1 MTTLFKT
8 LKDDWSISATVAGFL
23 AVLISYSGPLIIF
36 FQAAQK
42 AEVSNAMMVSWIW
55 GISIGAAVAGIFLS
69 IKFKVPVITAW
80 SAPGTAL
87 LVTLFPHISLNEA
100 IAAYITTAI
109 VIFFIGITGY
119 FDKLLKWIP
128 QDVAAGMM
136 AGILFQFGVGL
147 FTASDSMP
155 IIVFSMLLIFLI
167 AKRLTPRY
175 AMIWVL
181 ITGIVLSLALGKMN
195 PVTFDFNLAIPQW
208 ITPEWTWNA
217 TLNLTLPLILVSL
230 TGQFLPGMAIMR
242 LSGYDTPAK
251 PIITATSIASLA
263 VACVGGITIVLA
275 SITAALCMGKDAHEL
290 KEKRYIA
297 GIANGL
303 FYILGGL
310 FAGSI
315 VMLFSLL
322 PKELVAALAGLALLG
337 AIATNISAA
346 MKSDEHRDAALITF
360 LATASGMHFLGLS
373 SVFWGI
379 CIGVI
384 AHLILSKKPTLT
396 PSDTQFVPN
405 VQALDQPVQNI
416 QLQNIQPKDDRSSP
430 QTTSSS
436 IISKANGS

>member
-1 MTTLFKT
+1 MATLFKT
-8 LKDDWSISATVAGFL
+8 LKNEWSISATVAGFL

-36 FQAAQK
+36 FQAAQR
-42 AEVSNAMMVSWIW
+42 AHVSTDMMVSWIW
-55 GISIGAAVAGIFLS
+55 GISIGAAVSGIYLS
-69 IKFKVPVITAW
+69 IKYKTPVITAW

-87 LVTLFPHISLNEA
+87 LVTLFPNISLNEA
-100 IAAYITTAI
+100 VAAYITSAI
-109 VIFFIGITGY
+109 VIFLIGITGY

-136 AGILFQFGVGL
+136 AGILFQFGISL

-155 IIVFSMLLIFLI
+155 LIVFSMLIVFLI
-167 AKRLTPRY
+167 AKRLMPRY
-175 AMIWVL
+175 TMIWVL
-181 ITGIVLSLALGKMN
+181 AAGVLLSLILGKMN
-195 PVTFDFNLAIPQW
+195 PVDVSFNLAIPQW
-208 ITPEWTWNA
+208 ISPEWTWNS
-217 TLNLTLPLILVSL
+217 TLNLAVPLILVSL
-230 TGQFLPGMAIMR
+230 TGQFLPGMAIMK

-297 GIANGL
+297 GIANGI

-337 AIATNISAA
+337 AIATNISVA
-346 MKSDEHRDAALITF
+346 MKNDGQRDAALITF
-360 LATASGMHFLGLS
+360 LASASGMHFLGLS

-384 AHLILSKKPTLT
+384 AHFILT
-396 PSDTQFVPN
+396 P
-405 VQALDQPVQNI
+405 
-416 QLQNIQPKDDRSSP
+416 RS
-430 QTTSSS
+430 TS
-436 IISKANGS
+436 ATN

>member
-1 MTTLFKT
+1 MATLFKT
-8 LKDDWSISATVAGFL
+8 LKNDWSISATVAGFL

-36 FQAAQK
+36 FQAAQR
-42 AEVSNAMMVSWIW
+42 AHVSTDMMVSWIW
-55 GISIGAAVAGIFLS
+55 GISIGAAVSGIYLS
-69 IKFKVPVITAW
+69 IKYKTPVITAW

-87 LVTLFPHISLNEA
+87 LVTLFPNVSLNEA
-100 IAAYITTAI
+100 IAAYITSAI
-109 VIFFIGITGY
+109 VIFLIGVTGY

-136 AGILFQFGVGL
+136 AGILFQFGIGL

-155 IIVFSMLLIFLI
+155 FIVFSMLIVFLI
-167 AKRLTPRY
+167 AKRLMPRY
-175 AMIWVL
+175 TMIWVL
-181 ITGIVLSLALGKMN
+181 AAGVLLSLILGKMN
-195 PVTFDFNLAIPQW
+195 PVDVSFSLAIPQW
-208 ITPEWTWNA
+208 ISPEWTWNS
-217 TLNLTLPLILVSL
+217 TLNLAVPLILVSL
-230 TGQFLPGMAIMR
+230 TGQFLPGMAIMK
-242 LSGYDTPAK
+242 LSGYDNPAK
-251 PIITATSIASLA
+251 PIITVTSIASLA

-297 GIANGL
+297 GIANGI

-337 AIATNISAA
+337 AIATNISFA
-346 MKSDEHRDAALITF
+346 MKNDSQRDAALITF

-384 AHLILSKKPTLT
+384 AHFILT
-396 PSDTQFVPN
+396 P
-405 VQALDQPVQNI
+405 
-416 QLQNIQPKDDRSSP
+416 RSTP
-430 QTTSSS
+430 AT
-436 IISKANGS
+436 N

>member
-1 MTTLFKT
+1 MTTLFKS
-8 LKDDWSISATVAGFL
+8 LKDDWSMSATVAGFL

-42 AEVSNAMMVSWIW
+42 ANVDPSMMISWIW

-69 IKFKVPVITAW
+69 IKYKVPVITAW

-87 LVTLFPHISLNEA
+87 LVTLFPNISLNEA
-100 IAAYITTAI
+100 VAAYITAAL
-109 VIFFIGITGY
+109 VILFIGLTGY

-128 QDVAAGMM
+128 QSIAAGMM
-136 AGILFQFGVGL
+136 AGILFQFGLGL
-147 FTASDSMP
+147 FTATNSMP
-155 IIVFSMLLIFLI
+155 LIVFGMLLVFLVS
-167 AKRLTPRY
+167 KRVSPRY
-175 AMIWVL
+175 SMVWVL
-181 ITGIVLSLALGKMN
+181 LAGVLLSLVLGKMN
-195 PVTFDFNLAIPQW
+195 PVTVDFSLAIPQW
-208 ITPEWTWNA
+208 ISPEWSINGM
-217 TLNLTLPLILVSL
+217 LNLAIPLILVSL
-230 TGQFLPGMAIMR
+230 SGQFLPGMAIMK

-251 PIITATSIASLA
+251 PIITVTSIASLA

-297 GIANGL
+297 GIANGI

-337 AIATNISAA
+337 AIGINITTA
-346 MKSDEHRDAALITF
+346 MKDESERDAALITF

-379 CIGVI
+379 CIGLV
-384 AHLILSKKPTLT
+384 AHLLLSKPKTGPTVSNTVSL
-396 PSDTQFVPN
+396 S
-405 VQALDQPVQNI
+405 
-416 QLQNIQPKDDRSSP
+416 
-430 QTTSSS
+430 QTET
-436 IISKANGS
+436 K

>member
-1 MTTLFKT
+1 MATLFKT
-8 LKDDWSISATVAGFL
+8 LKNDWSISATVAGFL

-36 FQAAQK
+36 FQAAQR
-42 AEVSNAMMVSWIW
+42 AHVSTDMMVSWIW
-55 GISIGAAVAGIFLS
+55 GISIGAAVSGIYLS
-69 IKFKVPVITAW
+69 IKYKTPVITAW

-87 LVTLFPHISLNEA
+87 LVTLFPNISLNEA
-100 IAAYITTAI
+100 VAAYITSAI
-109 VIFFIGITGY
+109 VIFLIGITGY

-136 AGILFQFGVGL
+136 AGILFQFGISL

-155 IIVFSMLLIFLI
+155 LIVFSMLIVFLI
-167 AKRLTPRY
+167 AKRLMPRY
-175 AMIWVL
+175 TMIWVL
-181 ITGIVLSLALGKMN
+181 ATGVLLSLILGKMN
-195 PVTFDFNLAIPQW
+195 PVDVSFNLAIPQW
-208 ITPEWTWNA
+208 ISPEWTWNS
-217 TLNLTLPLILVSL
+217 TLNLAVPLILVSL
-230 TGQFLPGMAIMR
+230 TGQFLPGMAIMK

-297 GIANGL
+297 GIANGI

-337 AIATNISAA
+337 AIATNISVA
-346 MKSDEHRDAALITF
+346 MKNDGQRDAALITF
-360 LATASGMHFLGLS
+360 LASASGMHFLGLS

-384 AHLILSKKPTLT
+384 AHFILT
-396 PSDTQFVPN
+396 P
-405 VQALDQPVQNI
+405 
-416 QLQNIQPKDDRSSP
+416 RSTP
-430 QTTSSS
+430 AT
-436 IISKANGS
+436 N

>member
-1 MTTLFKT
+1 MATLFRT
-8 LKDDWSISATVAGFL
+8 LKADWSISATVAGFL

-36 FQAAQK
+36 FQAAQQ
-42 AEVSNAMMVSWIW
+42 ANVSSAMMISWIW
-55 GISIGAAVAGIFLS
+55 GISIGAAVAGIYLS
-69 IKFKVPVITAW
+69 IRYKTPVITAW

-100 IAAYITTAI
+100 VGAYITSAL
-109 VIFFIGITGY
+109 VIFAIGATGY

-128 QDVAAGMM
+128 QDAAAGMM
-136 AGILFQFGVGL
+136 AGILFQFGLGL
-147 FTASDSMP
+147 FKATDSMP
-155 IIVFSMLLIFLI
+155 IIVFGMLGVYLI
-167 AKRLTPRY
+167 AKRLSPRY

-181 ITGIVLSLALGKMN
+181 VSGIGLSLILGKMN
-195 PVTFDFNLAIPQW
+195 PVEMNFSLAIPQF
-208 ITPEWTWNA
+208 IMPEWSWNS
-217 TLNLTLPLILVSL
+217 TLNLTIPLILVSL
-230 TGQFLPGMAIMR
+230 SGQFLPGMAIMK

-251 PIITATSIASLA
+251 PIISVTSIASLA

-290 KEKRYIA
+290 KDKRYIA
-297 GIANGL
+297 GIANGI

-337 AIATNISAA
+337 AIATNISMA
-346 MKSDEHRDAALITF
+346 MKNDAQRDAALITF

-384 AHLILSKKPTLT
+384 AHLVLSKHEPITAAVA
-396 PSDTQFVPN
+396 STQ
-405 VQALDQPVQNI
+405 
-416 QLQNIQPKDDRSSP
+416 SSK
-430 QTTSSS
+430 S
-436 IISKANGS
+436 

>member
-1 MTTLFKT
+1 MATLLKT
-8 LKDDWSISATVAGFL
+8 LKNDWSISATVAGFL

-36 FQAAQK
+36 FQAAQR
-42 AEVSNAMMVSWIW
+42 AHVSTDMMVSWIW
-55 GISIGAAVAGIFLS
+55 GISIGAAVSGIYLS
-69 IKFKVPVITAW
+69 IKYKTPVITAW

-87 LVTLFPHISLNEA
+87 LVTLFPNVSLNEA
-100 IAAYITTAI
+100 VAAYITSAI
-109 VIFFIGITGY
+109 VIFLIGVTGY

-136 AGILFQFGVGL
+136 AGILFQFGIGL

-155 IIVFSMLLIFLI
+155 FIVFSMLIVFLI
-167 AKRLTPRY
+167 AKRLMPRY
-175 AMIWVL
+175 TMIWVL
-181 ITGIVLSLALGKMN
+181 AAGVLLSLFLGKMN
-195 PVTFDFNLAIPQW
+195 PVDVSFSLAIPQW
-208 ITPEWTWNA
+208 ISPEWTWNS
-217 TLNLTLPLILVSL
+217 TLNLAVPLILVSL
-230 TGQFLPGMAIMR
+230 TGQFLPGMAIMK

-251 PIITATSIASLA
+251 PIITVTSIASLA

-297 GIANGL
+297 GIANGI

-337 AIATNISAA
+337 AIATNISVA
-346 MKSDEHRDAALITF
+346 MKNDNQRDAALITF

-384 AHLILSKKPTLT
+384 AHFILT
-396 PSDTQFVPN
+396 P
-405 VQALDQPVQNI
+405 
-416 QLQNIQPKDDRSSP
+416 RSTP
-430 QTTSSS
+430 TT
-436 IISKANGS
+436 N

>member
-1 MTTLFKT
+1 MAPLLKT
-8 LKDDWSISATVAGFL
+8 LKNDWSISATVAGFL

-36 FQAAQK
+36 FQAAQR
-42 AEVSNAMMVSWIW
+42 AHVSTDMMVSWIW
-55 GISIGAAVAGIFLS
+55 GISIGAAVSGIYLS
-69 IKFKVPVITAW
+69 IKYKTPVITAW

-87 LVTLFPHISLNEA
+87 LVTLFPNVSLNEA
-100 IAAYITTAI
+100 VAAYITSAI
-109 VIFFIGITGY
+109 VIFLIGVTGY

-136 AGILFQFGVGL
+136 AGILFQFGIGL

-155 IIVFSMLLIFLI
+155 FIVFSMLIVFLI
-167 AKRLTPRY
+167 AKRLMPRY
-175 AMIWVL
+175 TMIWVL
-181 ITGIVLSLALGKMN
+181 AAGVLLSLILGKMN
-195 PVTFDFNLAIPQW
+195 PVDVSFSLAIPQW
-208 ITPEWTWNA
+208 ISPEWTWNS
-217 TLNLTLPLILVSL
+217 TLNLAVPLILVSL
-230 TGQFLPGMAIMR
+230 TGQFLPGMAIMK

-251 PIITATSIASLA
+251 PIITVTSIASLA

-297 GIANGL
+297 GIANGI

-337 AIATNISAA
+337 AIATNISVA
-346 MKSDEHRDAALITF
+346 MKNDSQRDAALITF

-384 AHLILSKKPTLT
+384 AHFILT
-396 PSDTQFVPN
+396 P
-405 VQALDQPVQNI
+405 
-416 QLQNIQPKDDRSSP
+416 RSTP
-430 QTTSSS
+430 AT
-436 IISKANGS
+436 N

>member
-1 MTTLFKT
+1 MATLLKT
-8 LKDDWSISATVAGFL
+8 LKNDWSISATVAGFL

-36 FQAAQK
+36 FQAAQR
-42 AEVSNAMMVSWIW
+42 AHVSTDMMVSWIW
-55 GISIGAAVAGIFLS
+55 GISIGAAVSGIYLS
-69 IKFKVPVITAW
+69 IKYKTPIITAW

-87 LVTLFPHISLNEA
+87 LVTLFPNVSLNEA
-100 IAAYITTAI
+100 VAAYITSAI
-109 VIFFIGITGY
+109 VIFLIGVTGY

-136 AGILFQFGVGL
+136 AGILFQFGIGL

-155 IIVFSMLLIFLI
+155 FIVFSMLIVFLI
-167 AKRLTPRY
+167 AKRLMPRY
-175 AMIWVL
+175 TMIWVL
-181 ITGIVLSLALGKMN
+181 AAGVLLSLILGKMN
-195 PVTFDFNLAIPQW
+195 PVDVSFNLAIPQW
-208 ITPEWTWNA
+208 ISPEWTWSS
-217 TLNLTLPLILVSL
+217 TLNLAVPLILVSL
-230 TGQFLPGMAIMR
+230 TGQFLPGMAIMK

-251 PIITATSIASLA
+251 PIITVTSIASLA

-297 GIANGL
+297 GIANGI

-337 AIATNISAA
+337 AIATNISVA
-346 MKSDEHRDAALITF
+346 MKNDSQRDAALITF

-384 AHLILSKKPTLT
+384 AHFILT
-396 PSDTQFVPN
+396 P
-405 VQALDQPVQNI
+405 
-416 QLQNIQPKDDRSSP
+416 RS
-430 QTTSSS
+430 TS
-436 IISKANGS
+436 ATN

>member
-1 MTTLFKT
+1 MATLLKT
-8 LKDDWSISATVAGFL
+8 LKNDWSISATVAGFL

-36 FQAAQK
+36 FQAAQR
-42 AEVSNAMMVSWIW
+42 AHVSTDMMVSWIW
-55 GISIGAAVAGIFLS
+55 GISIGAAVSGIYLS
-69 IKFKVPVITAW
+69 IKYKTPVITAW

-87 LVTLFPHISLNEA
+87 LVTLFPNVSLNEA
-100 IAAYITTAI
+100 VAAYITSAI
-109 VIFFIGITGY
+109 VIFLIGVTGY

-136 AGILFQFGVGL
+136 AGILFQFGIGL

-155 IIVFSMLLIFLI
+155 FIVFSMLIVFLI
-167 AKRLTPRY
+167 AKRLMPRY
-175 AMIWVL
+175 TMIWVL
-181 ITGIVLSLALGKMN
+181 AAGVLLSLILGKMN
-195 PVTFDFNLAIPQW
+195 PVDVSFSLAIPQW
-208 ITPEWTWNA
+208 ISPEWTWNS
-217 TLNLTLPLILVSL
+217 TLNLAIPLILVSL
-230 TGQFLPGMAIMR
+230 TGQFLPGMAIMK

-297 GIANGL
+297 GIANGI

-337 AIATNISAA
+337 AIATNISVA
-346 MKSDEHRDAALITF
+346 MKNDSQRDAALITF

-384 AHLILSKKPTLT
+384 AHFILT
-396 PSDTQFVPN
+396 P
-405 VQALDQPVQNI
+405 
-416 QLQNIQPKDDRSSP
+416 RSTP
-430 QTTSSS
+430 TT
-436 IISKANGS
+436 N

>member
-1 MTTLFKT
+1 MATLFKT
-8 LKDDWSISATVAGFL
+8 LKNDWSISATVAGFL

-36 FQAAQK
+36 FQAAQR
-42 AEVSNAMMVSWIW
+42 AHVSTDMMVSWIW
-55 GISIGAAVAGIFLS
+55 GISIGAAVSGIYLS
-69 IKFKVPVITAW
+69 IKYKTPVITAW

-87 LVTLFPHISLNEA
+87 LVTLFPNISLNEA
-100 IAAYITTAI
+100 VAAYITSAI
-109 VIFFIGITGY
+109 VIFLIGITGY

-128 QDVAAGMM
+128 QDVATGMM
-136 AGILFQFGVGL
+136 AGILFQFGISL

-155 IIVFSMLLIFLI
+155 LIVFSMLIVFLI
-167 AKRLTPRY
+167 AKRLMPRY
-175 AMIWVL
+175 TMIWVL
-181 ITGIVLSLALGKMN
+181 AAGVLLSLILGKMN
-195 PVTFDFNLAIPQW
+195 PVDVNFNLAIPQW
-208 ITPEWTWNA
+208 ISPEWTWNS
-217 TLNLTLPLILVSL
+217 TLNLAVPLILVSL
-230 TGQFLPGMAIMR
+230 TGQFLPGMAIMK

-297 GIANGL
+297 GIANGI

-337 AIATNISAA
+337 AIATNISVA
-346 MKSDEHRDAALITF
+346 MKNDGQRDAALITF
-360 LATASGMHFLGLS
+360 LASASGMHFLGLS

-384 AHLILSKKPTLT
+384 AHFILT
-396 PSDTQFVPN
+396 P
-405 VQALDQPVQNI
+405 
-416 QLQNIQPKDDRSSP
+416 RSTP
-430 QTTSSS
+430 AT
-436 IISKANGS
+436 N

>member
-1 MTTLFKT
+1 MATLFKT

-36 FQAAQK
+36 FQAAQR
-42 AEVSNAMMVSWIW
+42 AHVSTDMMVSWIW
-55 GISIGAAVAGIFLS
+55 GISIGAAVSGIYLS
-69 IKFKVPVITAW
+69 IKYKTPVITAW

-87 LVTLFPHISLNEA
+87 LVTLFPHVSLNEA
-100 IAAYITTAI
+100 VAAYITSAI
-109 VIFFIGITGY
+109 VIFLIGVTGY

-136 AGILFQFGVGL
+136 AGILFQFGIGL

-155 IIVFSMLLIFLI
+155 FIVFSMLIVFLI
-167 AKRLTPRY
+167 AKRLMPRY
-175 AMIWVL
+175 TMIWVL
-181 ITGIVLSLALGKMN
+181 AAGVLLSLILGKMN
-195 PVTFDFNLAIPQW
+195 PVDVSFSLAIPQW
-208 ITPEWTWNA
+208 ISPEWTWNS
-217 TLNLTLPLILVSL
+217 TLNLAVPLILVSL
-230 TGQFLPGMAIMR
+230 TGQFLPGMAIMK

-251 PIITATSIASLA
+251 PIITVTSIASLA
-263 VACVGGITIVLA
+263 VACIGGITIVLA

-297 GIANGL
+297 GIANGI

-337 AIATNISAA
+337 AIATNISVA
-346 MKSDEHRDAALITF
+346 MKNDSQRDAALITF

-384 AHLILSKKPTLT
+384 AHFILT
-396 PSDTQFVPN
+396 P
-405 VQALDQPVQNI
+405 
-416 QLQNIQPKDDRSSP
+416 RSTP
-430 QTTSSS
+430 AT
-436 IISKANGS
+436 N

>member
-1 MTTLFKT
+1 MTTLFKS
-8 LKDDWSISATVAGFL
+8 LKDDWSVSATVAGFL

-42 AEVSNAMMVSWIW
+42 ANVDPSMMISWIW

-69 IKFKVPVITAW
+69 IKYKVPVITAW

-87 LVTLFPHISLNEA
+87 LVTLFPNISLNEA
-100 IAAYITTAI
+100 VAAYITAAL
-109 VIFFIGITGY
+109 VILVIGLTGY

-128 QDVAAGMM
+128 QSIAAGMM
-136 AGILFQFGVGL
+136 AGILFQFGLGL
-147 FTASDSMP
+147 FTATNSMP
-155 IIVFSMLLIFLI
+155 LIVFGMVLVFLVS
-167 AKRLTPRY
+167 KRINPRY
-175 AMIWVL
+175 SMVWVL
-181 ITGIVLSLALGKMN
+181 LAGVLLSLVLGKMN
-195 PVTFDFNLAIPQW
+195 PVTVDFSLAIPQW
-208 ITPEWTWNA
+208 ISPEWSMNGM
-217 TLNLTLPLILVSL
+217 LNLAIPLILVSL
-230 TGQFLPGMAIMR
+230 TGQFLPGMAIIK

-251 PIITATSIASLA
+251 PIITTTSIASLA

-290 KEKRYIA
+290 KDKRYIA
-297 GIANGL
+297 GIANGV

-337 AIATNISAA
+337 AIATNVSVA
-346 MKSDEHRDAALITF
+346 MKDESERDAALITF

-379 CIGVI
+379 CIGLV
-384 AHLILSKKPTLT
+384 AHLLLSK
-396 PSDTQFVPN
+396 
-405 VQALDQPVQNI
+405 
-416 QLQNIQPKDDRSSP
+416 P
-430 QTTSSS
+430 QTGPTVSNTVSLS
-436 IISKANGS
+436 QTETK

>member
-1 MTTLFKT
+1 MATLFKT
-8 LKDDWSISATVAGFL
+8 LKNDWSISATVAGFL

-36 FQAAQK
+36 FQAAQR
-42 AEVSNAMMVSWIW
+42 AHVSTDMMVSWIW
-55 GISIGAAVAGIFLS
+55 GISIGAAVSGIYLS
-69 IKFKVPVITAW
+69 IKYKTPVITAW

-87 LVTLFPHISLNEA
+87 LVTLFPNVSLNEA
-100 IAAYITTAI
+100 VAAYITSAI
-109 VIFFIGITGY
+109 VIFLIGVTGY

-136 AGILFQFGVGL
+136 AGILFQFGISL

-155 IIVFSMLLIFLI
+155 FIVFSMLIVFLI
-167 AKRLTPRY
+167 AKRLIPRY
-175 AMIWVL
+175 TMIWVL
-181 ITGIVLSLALGKMN
+181 AAGVLLSLILGKMN
-195 PVTFDFNLAIPQW
+195 PVDVSFNLAIPQW
-208 ITPEWTWNA
+208 ISPQWTWNS
-217 TLNLTLPLILVSL
+217 TLNLAVPLILVSL
-230 TGQFLPGMAIMR
+230 TGQFLPGMAIMK

-297 GIANGL
+297 GIANGI

-337 AIATNISAA
+337 AIATNISVA
-346 MKSDEHRDAALITF
+346 MKNDNQRDAALITF

-384 AHLILSKKPTLT
+384 AHFILT
-396 PSDTQFVPN
+396 P
-405 VQALDQPVQNI
+405 
-416 QLQNIQPKDDRSSP
+416 RSTP
-430 QTTSSS
+430 AT
-436 IISKANGS
+436 N

>member
-1 MTTLFKT
+1 MATLLKT
-8 LKDDWSISATVAGFL
+8 LKNDWSISATVAGFL

-36 FQAAQK
+36 FQAAQR
-42 AEVSNAMMVSWIW
+42 AHVSTDMMVSWIW
-55 GISIGAAVAGIFLS
+55 GISIGAAVSGIYLS
-69 IKFKVPVITAW
+69 IKYKTPVITAW

-87 LVTLFPHISLNEA
+87 LVTLFPNVSLNEA
-100 IAAYITTAI
+100 IAAYITSAI
-109 VIFFIGITGY
+109 VIFLIGVTGY

-136 AGILFQFGVGL
+136 AGILFQFGIGL

-155 IIVFSMLLIFLI
+155 FIVFSMLIVFLI
-167 AKRLTPRY
+167 AKRLMPRY
-175 AMIWVL
+175 TMIWVL
-181 ITGIVLSLALGKMN
+181 AAGVLLSLILGKMN
-195 PVTFDFNLAIPQW
+195 PVDVSFSLAIPQW
-208 ITPEWTWNA
+208 ISPEWTWNS
-217 TLNLTLPLILVSL
+217 TLNLAVPLILVSL
-230 TGQFLPGMAIMR
+230 TGQFLPGMAIMK

-251 PIITATSIASLA
+251 PIITVTSIASLA

-297 GIANGL
+297 GIANGI

-337 AIATNISAA
+337 AIATNISVA
-346 MKSDEHRDAALITF
+346 MKNDNQRDAALITF

-384 AHLILSKKPTLT
+384 AHFILT
-396 PSDTQFVPN
+396 P
-405 VQALDQPVQNI
+405 
-416 QLQNIQPKDDRSSP
+416 RS
-430 QTTSSS
+430 TS
-436 IISKANGS
+436 ATN

>member
-1 MTTLFKT
+1 MATL
-8 LKDDWSISATVAGFL
+8 LKILKNDWSISATVAGFL

-36 FQAAQK
+36 FQAAQR
-42 AEVSNAMMVSWIW
+42 AHVSTDMMMSWIW
-55 GISIGAAVAGIFLS
+55 GISIGAAVSGIYLS
-69 IKFKVPVITAW
+69 IKYKTPVITAW

-87 LVTLFPHISLNEA
+87 LVTLFPHVSLNEA
-100 IAAYITTAI
+100 VAAYITSAI
-109 VIFFIGITGY
+109 VIFLIGVTGY

-136 AGILFQFGVGL
+136 AGILFQFGIGL

-155 IIVFSMLLIFLI
+155 FIVFSMLIVFLI
-167 AKRLTPRY
+167 AKRLMPRY
-175 AMIWVL
+175 TMIWVL
-181 ITGIVLSLALGKMN
+181 AAGVLLSLILGKMN
-195 PVTFDFNLAIPQW
+195 PVDVSFSLAIPQW
-208 ITPEWTWNA
+208 ISPEWTWNS
-217 TLNLTLPLILVSL
+217 TLNLAVPLILVSL
-230 TGQFLPGMAIMR
+230 TGQFLPGMAIMK

-251 PIITATSIASLA
+251 PIITVTSIASLA

-297 GIANGL
+297 GIANGI

-337 AIATNISAA
+337 AIATNISVA
-346 MKSDEHRDAALITF
+346 MKNDSQRDAALITF

-384 AHLILSKKPTLT
+384 AHFILT
-396 PSDTQFVPN
+396 P
-405 VQALDQPVQNI
+405 
-416 QLQNIQPKDDRSSP
+416 RS
-430 QTTSSS
+430 TS
-436 IISKANGS
+436 ATN

>member
-1 MTTLFKT
+1 MATLFKT
-8 LKDDWSISATVAGFL
+8 LKNDWSISATVAGFL

-36 FQAAQK
+36 FQAAQR
-42 AEVSNAMMVSWIW
+42 AHVSTDMMVSWIW
-55 GISIGAAVAGIFLS
+55 GISIGAAISGIYLS
-69 IKFKVPVITAW
+69 IKYKTPVITAW

-87 LVTLFPHISLNEA
+87 LVTLFPNVSLNEA
-100 IAAYITTAI
+100 VAAYITSAI
-109 VIFFIGITGY
+109 VIFLIGITGY

-136 AGILFQFGVGL
+136 AGILFQFGISL

-155 IIVFSMLLIFLI
+155 LIVFSMLIVFLI
-167 AKRLTPRY
+167 AKRLMPRY
-175 AMIWVL
+175 TMIWVL
-181 ITGIVLSLALGKMN
+181 AAGVLLSLILGKMN
-195 PVTFDFNLAIPQW
+195 PVDVSFNLAIPQW
-208 ITPEWTWNA
+208 ISPEWTWNS
-217 TLNLTLPLILVSL
+217 TLNLAVPLILVSL
-230 TGQFLPGMAIMR
+230 TGQFLPGMAIMK

-297 GIANGL
+297 GIANGI

-337 AIATNISAA
+337 AIATNISVA
-346 MKSDEHRDAALITF
+346 MKNDGQRDAALITF
-360 LATASGMHFLGLS
+360 LASASGMHFLGLS

-384 AHLILSKKPTLT
+384 AHFILT
-396 PSDTQFVPN
+396 P
-405 VQALDQPVQNI
+405 
-416 QLQNIQPKDDRSSP
+416 RSTP
-430 QTTSSS
+430 AT
-436 IISKANGS
+436 N

>member
-1 MTTLFKT
+1 MATLFKT
-8 LKDDWSISATVAGFL
+8 LKNDWSISATVAGFL

-36 FQAAQK
+36 FQAAQR
-42 AEVSNAMMVSWIW
+42 AHVSTDMMVSWIW
-55 GISIGAAVAGIFLS
+55 GISIGAAVSGIYLS
-69 IKFKVPVITAW
+69 IKYKTPVITAW

-87 LVTLFPHISLNEA
+87 LVTLFPNVSLNEA
-100 IAAYITTAI
+100 VAAYITSAI
-109 VIFFIGITGY
+109 VIFLIGVTGY

-136 AGILFQFGVGL
+136 AGILFQFGIGL

-155 IIVFSMLLIFLI
+155 FIVFSMLIVFLI
-167 AKRLTPRY
+167 AKRLMPRY
-175 AMIWVL
+175 TMIWVL
-181 ITGIVLSLALGKMN
+181 AAGVLLSLILGKMN
-195 PVTFDFNLAIPQW
+195 PVDVSFSLAIPQW
-208 ITPEWTWNA
+208 ISPEWTWNS
-217 TLNLTLPLILVSL
+217 TLNLAIPLILVSL
-230 TGQFLPGMAIMR
+230 TGQFLPGMAIMK

-297 GIANGL
+297 GIANGI

-337 AIATNISAA
+337 AIATNISVA
-346 MKSDEHRDAALITF
+346 MKNDNQRDAALITF

-384 AHLILSKKPTLT
+384 AHFILT
-396 PSDTQFVPN
+396 P
-405 VQALDQPVQNI
+405 
-416 QLQNIQPKDDRSSP
+416 RSTP
-430 QTTSSS
+430 AT
-436 IISKANGS
+436 N

>member
-1 MTTLFKT
+1 MAPLLKT
-8 LKDDWSISATVAGFL
+8 LKNDWSISATVAGFL

-36 FQAAQK
+36 FQAAQR
-42 AEVSNAMMVSWIW
+42 AHVSTDMMVSWIW
-55 GISIGAAVAGIFLS
+55 GISIGAAVSGIYLS
-69 IKFKVPVITAW
+69 IKYKTPVITAW

-87 LVTLFPHISLNEA
+87 LVTLFPNVSLNEA
-100 IAAYITTAI
+100 VAAYITSAI
-109 VIFFIGITGY
+109 VIFLIGITGY

-136 AGILFQFGVGL
+136 AGILFQFGIGL

-155 IIVFSMLLIFLI
+155 FIVFSMLIVFLI
-167 AKRLTPRY
+167 AKRLMPRY
-175 AMIWVL
+175 TMIWVL
-181 ITGIVLSLALGKMN
+181 AAGVLLSLFLGKMN
-195 PVTFDFNLAIPQW
+195 PVDVNFSLAIPQW
-208 ITPEWTWNA
+208 ISPEWTWNS
-217 TLNLTLPLILVSL
+217 TLNLAVPLILVSL
-230 TGQFLPGMAIMR
+230 SGQFLPGMAIMK

-251 PIITATSIASLA
+251 PIITVTSIASLA

-297 GIANGL
+297 GIANGI

-337 AIATNISAA
+337 AIATNISVA
-346 MKSDEHRDAALITF
+346 MKNDSQRDAALITF

-384 AHLILSKKPTLT
+384 AHFILT
-396 PSDTQFVPN
+396 P
-405 VQALDQPVQNI
+405 
-416 QLQNIQPKDDRSSP
+416 RSTP
-430 QTTSSS
+430 AT
-436 IISKANGS
+436 N

>member
-1 MTTLFKT
+1 MATLLKT
-8 LKDDWSISATVAGFL
+8 LKNDWSISATVAGFL

-36 FQAAQK
+36 FQAAQR
-42 AEVSNAMMVSWIW
+42 AHVSTDMMVSWIW
-55 GISIGAAVAGIFLS
+55 GISIGAAVSGIYLS
-69 IKFKVPVITAW
+69 IKYKTPVITAW

-87 LVTLFPHISLNEA
+87 LVTLFPNVSLNEA
-100 IAAYITTAI
+100 VAAYITSAV
-109 VIFFIGITGY
+109 VIFLIGITGY

-136 AGILFQFGVGL
+136 AGILFQFGIGL

-155 IIVFSMLLIFLI
+155 FIVFSMLIVFLI
-167 AKRLTPRY
+167 AKRLMPRY
-175 AMIWVL
+175 TMIWVL
-181 ITGIVLSLALGKMN
+181 AAGVLLSLILGKMN
-195 PVTFDFNLAIPQW
+195 PVDVSFSLAIPQW
-208 ITPEWTWNA
+208 ISPEWTWNS
-217 TLNLTLPLILVSL
+217 TLNLAVPLILVSL
-230 TGQFLPGMAIMR
+230 TGQFLPGMAIMK

-251 PIITATSIASLA
+251 PIITVTSIASLA

-297 GIANGL
+297 GIANGI

-337 AIATNISAA
+337 AIATNISVA
-346 MKSDEHRDAALITF
+346 MRNDSQRDAALITF
-360 LATASGMHFLGLS
+360 LATASSMHFLGLS

-384 AHLILSKKPTLT
+384 AHFILT
-396 PSDTQFVPN
+396 P
-405 VQALDQPVQNI
+405 
-416 QLQNIQPKDDRSSP
+416 RSTP
-430 QTTSSS
+430 AT
-436 IISKANGS
+436 N

>member
-1 MTTLFKT
+1 MATLFKT
-8 LKDDWSISATVAGFL
+8 LKNDWSISATVAGFL

-36 FQAAQK
+36 FQAAQR
-42 AEVSNAMMVSWIW
+42 AHVSTDMMVSWIW
-55 GISIGAAVAGIFLS
+55 GISIGAAVSGIYLS
-69 IKFKVPVITAW
+69 IKYKTPVITAW

-87 LVTLFPHISLNEA
+87 LVTLFPNVSLNEA
-100 IAAYITTAI
+100 VAAYITSAI
-109 VIFFIGITGY
+109 VIFLIGVTGY

-128 QDVAAGMM
+128 QDVAGGMM
-136 AGILFQFGVGL
+136 AGILFQFGLGL
-147 FTASDSMP
+147 FTASDNMP
-155 IIVFSMLLIFLI
+155 FIVFSMLIVFLI
-167 AKRLTPRY
+167 AKRLMPRY
-175 AMIWVL
+175 TMIWVL
-181 ITGIVLSLALGKMN
+181 AAGVLLSLFLGKMN
-195 PVTFDFNLAIPQW
+195 PVDVSFNLAIPQW
-208 ITPEWTWNA
+208 ISPEWTWNS
-217 TLNLTLPLILVSL
+217 TLNLAVPLILVSL
-230 TGQFLPGMAIMR
+230 TGQFLPGMAIMK

-251 PIITATSIASLA
+251 PIITVTSIVSLA

-297 GIANGL
+297 GIANGI

-337 AIATNISAA
+337 AIATNISVA
-346 MKSDEHRDAALITF
+346 MKNDSQRDAALITF

-384 AHLILSKKPTLT
+384 AHFILT
-396 PSDTQFVPN
+396 P
-405 VQALDQPVQNI
+405 
-416 QLQNIQPKDDRSSP
+416 RS
-430 QTTSSS
+430 TS
-436 IISKANGS
+436 ATN

>member
-1 MTTLFKT
+1 MATLFKT
-8 LKDDWSISATVAGFL
+8 LKNDWSISTTVAGFL

-36 FQAAQK
+36 FQAAQR
-42 AEVSNAMMVSWIW
+42 AHVSTDMMVSWIW
-55 GISIGAAVAGIFLS
+55 GISIGAAVSGIYLS
-69 IKFKVPVITAW
+69 IKYKTPVITAW

-87 LVTLFPHISLNEA
+87 LVTLFPNISLNEA
-100 IAAYITTAI
+100 VAAYITSAI
-109 VIFFIGITGY
+109 VIFLIGITGY

-136 AGILFQFGVGL
+136 AGILFQFGISL

-155 IIVFSMLLIFLI
+155 LIVFSMLIVFLV
-167 AKRLTPRY
+167 AKRLMPRY
-175 AMIWVL
+175 TMIWVL
-181 ITGIVLSLALGKMN
+181 AAGVLLSLILGKMN
-195 PVTFDFNLAIPQW
+195 PVDVSFNLAIPQW
-208 ITPEWTWNA
+208 ISPEWTWNS
-217 TLNLTLPLILVSL
+217 TLNLAVPLILVSL
-230 TGQFLPGMAIMR
+230 TGQFLPGMAIMK

-297 GIANGL
+297 GIANGI

-337 AIATNISAA
+337 AIATNISVA
-346 MKSDEHRDAALITF
+346 MKNDGQRDAALITF
-360 LATASGMHFLGLS
+360 LASASGMHFLGLS

-384 AHLILSKKPTLT
+384 AHFILT
-396 PSDTQFVPN
+396 P
-405 VQALDQPVQNI
+405 
-416 QLQNIQPKDDRSSP
+416 RSTP
-430 QTTSSS
+430 AT
-436 IISKANGS
+436 N

>member
-1 MTTLFKT
+1 MATLFKT
-8 LKDDWSISATVAGFL
+8 LKADWSISATVAGFL

-36 FQAAQK
+36 FQAAQQ
-42 AEVSNAMMVSWIW
+42 AHVSTAMMISWIW
-55 GISIGAAVAGIFLS
+55 GISIGAAIAGIYLS
-69 IKFKVPVITAW
+69 IRYKTPVITAW

-87 LVTLFPHISLNEA
+87 LVTLFPAISLNEA
-100 IAAYITTAI
+100 VAAYITAAL
-109 VIFFIGITGY
+109 VIFAIGITGC

-136 AGILFQFGVGL
+136 AGILFQFGLGL
-147 FTASDSMP
+147 FKATDSLP
-155 IIVFSMLLIFLI
+155 LIVFGMLAVYLA
-167 AKRLTPRY
+167 AKRFSPRY

-181 ITGIVLSLALGKMN
+181 VSGIVLSLLLGKMN
-195 PVTFDFNLAIPQW
+195 PVEMSFSLAVPQFIMPQWSWNSTLNLAI
-208 ITPEWTWNA
+208 
-217 TLNLTLPLILVSL
+217 PLILVSL
-230 TGQFLPGMAIMR
+230 SGQFLPGMAIMK

-251 PIITATSIASLA
+251 PIIGVTSLA
-263 VACVGGITIVLA
+263 SVVVACVGGITIVLA
-275 SITAALCMGKDAHEL
+275 SITAALCMGKDAHEQ
-290 KEKRYIA
+290 KDKRYIA

-337 AIATNISAA
+337 AIATNISMAMNNAA
-346 MKSDEHRDAALITF
+346 QRDAALITF

-384 AHLILSKKPTLT
+384 AHLVLSKPEPAPVALA
-396 PSDTQFVPN
+396 STQ
-405 VQALDQPVQNI
+405 
-416 QLQNIQPKDDRSSP
+416 SSE
-430 QTTSSS
+430 S
-436 IISKANGS
+436 